1 MAERN
6 VIRLTSATCF
16 QWKKMSFLLGGTQ
29 SFEDTL
35 KGSFVRAKNN
45 ETHEDQICQDM
56 QLKKYS

>member
-1 MAERN
+1 
-6 VIRLTSATCF
+6 
-16 QWKKMSFLLGGTQ
+16 MSFLLGGTQ

-56 QLKKYS
+56 QLKKYSWWLLSEYGHDLSKQRSLK